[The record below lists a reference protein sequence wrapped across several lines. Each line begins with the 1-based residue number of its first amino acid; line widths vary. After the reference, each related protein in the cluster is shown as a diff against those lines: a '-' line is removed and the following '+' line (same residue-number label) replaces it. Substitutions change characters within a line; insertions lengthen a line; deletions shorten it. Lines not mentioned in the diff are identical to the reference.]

1 MANTLVRVFDR
12 LADAE
17 QAREQLLRNGFPDSS
32 INMTSTWD
40 EAGPV
45 QGNFVVD
52 RKEDTNPDSPSF
64 LDRLHEGDPDAGTD
78 ISRRPDTSA
87 PQRMVQ
93 RGTIVMTV
101 DAGSEE
107 LQSRASSILGD
118 AGATDVDELVHRR
131 NRES

>member
-12 LADAE
+12 LDDAE

-45 QGNFVVD
+45 QGNWVVD

-64 LDRLHEGDPDAGTD
+64 LDRLHEGDTDAGTD

-87 PQRMVQ
+87 PQKMVQ

-101 DAGSEE
+101 DAGNEE
-107 LQSRASSILGD
+107 LQSRASSILGE
-118 AGATDVDELVHRR
+118 AGATNVDELVSRG

>member
-1 MANTLVRVFDR
+1 
-12 LADAE
+12 
-17 QAREQLLRNGFPDSS
+17 
-32 INMTSTWD
+32 MTSTWD

-118 AGATDVDELVHRR
+118 AGATDVDELVYRR